1 MLDLLVSLAI
11 MTGFGLLAG
20 IAGASLQRRASQ
32 SGRSRVIVVMAQL
45 FATVGM
51 LAYLNWVWDR
61 PILARL
67 FPFSAAIIL
76 GNWLPVAG
84 AFFAGI
90 CAFTDHISI
99 HRRAVFV
106 SSLVFLSCYS
116 LVSPLLGQ
124 APDCEVSVNTQQ
136 LLEPQTTD
144 HTCSAACAAGLL
156 KMHGIHATEEELSE
170 LCLTRRGTHW
180 LGVYRGL
187 KLKTAGTEWDVVV
200 EEISGADL
208 LTHRNL
214 QGILALSFVCDE
226 MDSLETGF
234 GTDVGHTVIS
244 FGVTSVRTL
253 GVFDPSPDF
262 GFESWN
268 SRIIDGVDKAILL
281 RLVSRHGSPSPLT
294 QIDAHRPS
302 TWNHVTS
309 ASEFMKLPSVTMA
322 SQSRY

>member
-11 MTGFGLLAG
+11 MTCFGLLAG

-32 SGRSRVIVVMAQL
+32 SGRNRVIVVLAQL

-90 CAFTDHISI
+90 CAYTDRISI
-99 HRRAVFV
+99 VRRTVFV
-106 SSLVFLSCYS
+106 SSLVILSAYS
-116 LVSPLLGQ
+116 LVSPLLGK
-124 APDCEVSVNTQQ
+124 APECPESANSSQ
-136 LLEPQTTD
+136 LLKPQTTD

-156 KMHGIHATEEELSE
+156 KMHGIQATEEELSR

-200 EEISGADL
+200 EEIRGADL
-208 LTHRNL
+208 LTHSNVT
-214 QGILALSFVCDE
+214 GILALSFIHDE
-226 MDSLETGF
+226 VDSLETGF
-234 GTDVGHTVIS
+234 GTDIGHTVIS

-268 SRIIDGVDKAILL
+268 GRIIEGVDKAILL
-281 RLVSRHGSPSPLT
+281 RLVSRKGSPSPLT